1 MQLKS
6 SAVRK
11 VCSKIDNGWLPLH
24 FLVPWLFSSC
34 SGAAAKFARPLLQR
48 WQHGDDL
55 QLDGRDKLVL
65 STLRAMAAMACL
77 ATPRDIDVWSAKSS
91 RPFVYSDAFWST
103 PTLPS
108 RRWVILG
115 LRSAPLGGTCAVPA
129 EVVQDWIPRRQQI
142 FPGEALC
149 LNIFPVLQPELFQG
163 SDLLWVHR

>member
-24 FLVPWLFSSC
+24 FLEVMCSGFFSSC

-65 STLRAMAAMACL
+65 STLRAVAAMASL
-77 ATPRDIDVWSAKSS
+77 ATPRDIDVWSAKSP

-115 LRSAPLGGTCAVPA
+115 LRSTWRHLCS
-129 EVVQDWIPRRQQI
+129 
-142 FPGEALC
+142 PG
-149 LNIFPVLQPELFQG
+149 
-163 SDLLWVHR
+163 